1 MRNIMLD
8 LETMGTS
15 NDALI
20 TTINAV
26 QFDLETGET
35 FKEFEIGIDWE
46 EQIRQGAKIDAS
58 TVKWWLSQS
67 KEAQNT
73 MMRLDQ
79 VSVVNALIAFN
90 NWIDDNF
97 PNNGKKITLW
107 GNGSSFDNVILR
119 NLYARHNIEFV
130 LPYWCD
136 ADVRTLV
143 ELKQIDTRNFKFQG
157 IKHRGIDDCKHQI
170 KYCCSK

>member
-1 MRNIMLD
+1 MKNIMLD
-8 LETMGTS
+8 LETMGTN
-15 NDALI
+15 NDALV

-35 FKEFEIGIDWE
+35 FKEFEIGIEWE
-46 EQIRQGAKIDAS
+46 EQIRHGAKIDAL
-58 TVKWWLSQS
+58 TVQWWLSQS

-73 MMRLDQ
+73 MMRLDK
-79 VSVVNALIAFN
+79 VSVVTALIAFN

-97 PNNGKKITLW
+97 SNKNNTALW
-107 GNGSSFDNVILR
+107 GNGASFDNVILR
-119 NLYARHNIEFV
+119 NLYIRHNIEFV

-136 ADVRTLV
+136 MDVRTLV
-143 ELKQIDTRNFKFQG
+143 KLKKINTRDFKFQG

-170 KYCCSK
+170 NYCCSK